1 MVKEIREKERKEE
14 ETNKSEEEEEEE
26 KCVACRACARAYRLI
41 HRHAERIKGS
51 IFVVPRVINRTVHRG
66 SFEEKEMQTT
76 FGIFKLIII
85 NPVPE

>member
-26 KCVACRACARAYRLI
+26 KCVACRACARAYRFI

-66 SFEEKEMQTT
+66 SFEEQCSKSKKNANNVW
-76 FGIFKLIII
+76 IFKY
-85 NPVPE
+85 